1 MYKPNQIQNQKTL
14 YIAVQNALL
23 SFLNAKMDNAIN
35 HKIDL
40 AIAAHDPK
48 LEFNV
53 SLMYDVIRNATN
65 LSLGLNAQAQ
75 ANDQIKINEF
85 ESYLENHEIQLYNQ
99 LQEMKVFEL
108 NTFYK
113 NNITNLP
120 DRRSIVAQ
128 YIAKE
133 QKAGANIKKTSEYVY
148 EIKL

>member
-35 HKIDL
+35 QKIDL
-40 AIAAHDPK
+40 AIAANDPK

-85 ESYLENHEIQLYNQ
+85 ESYLENHEIQLYEQ